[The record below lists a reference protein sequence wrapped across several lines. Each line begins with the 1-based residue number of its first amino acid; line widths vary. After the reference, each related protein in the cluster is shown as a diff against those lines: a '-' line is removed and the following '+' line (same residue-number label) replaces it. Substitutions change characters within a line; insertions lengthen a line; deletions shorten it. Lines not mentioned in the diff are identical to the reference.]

1 MKPNK
6 KGFTLIEL
14 LVVVAIIALLISIL
28 LPSLS
33 RARELSKRLVCG
45 ANVKGMGTAFKIY
58 ANENEEQWPTPP
70 FYDDTNTF
78 ITYAYLPTG
87 DLRVGEPTG
96 TATGATPGR
105 ERMSTV
111 NSTTSP
117 IPGST
122 TLSVTR
128 ALWMLVRSG
137 DVTPKQFVCPSSG
150 DTPDPEQNLDTYYD
164 FSAYKN
170 ISYGYQVPFGPLDTR
185 PSENIDTRLATA
197 ADKGVYSHEPIGK
210 LPNLEEPHP
219 DAWDKWSP
227 QDWKEFNSPNH
238 GGWTTGEGQN
248 VLFGDGHS
256 SFEKK
261 PICGVDDDNI
271 YTRMDGNQTD
281 ADFTN
286 GRYIGLSPDDANGAA
301 YPGYQGLQVESV
313 TKDSNT
319 DSLIYP

>member
-1 MKPNK
+1 MKPSK

-45 ANVKGMGTAFKIY
+45 SNVKGMGTAFKIY

-70 FYDDTNTF
+70 FCDETGTF
-78 ITYAYLPTG
+78 ITYNFEPSGTLQ
-87 DLRVGEPTG
+87 VGKPTG
-96 TATGATPGR
+96 TTVGATPGR
-105 ERMSTV
+105 EAMSTV
-111 NSTTSP
+111 CSTVTGAP
-117 IPGST
+117 AGTT

-137 DVTPKQFVCPSSG
+137 DVTPKQFACPSSG
-150 DTPDPEQNLDTYYD
+150 DTADPEQNLDTYYD
-164 FSAYKN
+164 FTAYKN

-197 ADKGVYSHEPIGK
+197 ADKGVYSHDPIGS
-210 LPNLEEPHP
+210 LPSPGDPHP
-219 DAWDKWSP
+219 TDMTKWSP
-227 QDWKEFNSPNH
+227 QDWKEYNSPNH

-271 YTRMDGNQTD
+271 YTRMDGSQTGT
-281 ADFTN
+281 DFLY
-286 GRYIGLSPDDANGAA
+286 GRYIGLVPGAA
-301 YPGYQGLQVESV
+301 DDYPGYQGLQVDSV